1 MIRYI
6 WSRMMKWGWDYSRD
20 LHTDDFNE
28 HSICISDNSSIDM
41 DKAIRLSV
49 LPAKG
54 GCVLE
59 TRTFDKKTHDWTTEA
74 HIIPDGDDVAHRIGQ
89 IVALEL
95 LRR

>member
-6 WSRMMKWGWDYSRD
+6 WNSLLRWGWDYNRE
-20 LHTDDFNE
+20 DDFTE
-28 HSICISDNSSIDM
+28 RSICISDNSSIDM

-59 TRTFDKKTHDWTTEA
+59 TRIFDKKTHDWTTEA
-74 HIIPDGDDVAHRIGQ
+74 HIIPDGEDVAHRIGQ
-89 IVALEL
+89 IVAFEILK
-95 LRR
+95 R